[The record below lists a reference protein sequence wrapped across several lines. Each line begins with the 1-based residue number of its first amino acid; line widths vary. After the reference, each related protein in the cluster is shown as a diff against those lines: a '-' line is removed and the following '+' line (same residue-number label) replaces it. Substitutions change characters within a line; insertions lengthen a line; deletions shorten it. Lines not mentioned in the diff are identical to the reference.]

1 MCIFYLSSANSD
13 EITGVVTQIG
23 KSLELQSYCEEK
35 YEKRKMMEGKKE
47 NIDFE
52 TEDGEKISLYVVE
65 QTMLAGTNY
74 LLVAESQEEEAQ
86 AYIMREITDD
96 DNQKIYEMVEDDS
109 ELESLSKIFEELLD
123 DVDIEM

>member
-1 MCIFYLSSANSD
+1 
-13 EITGVVTQIG
+13 
-23 KSLELQSYCEEK
+23 
-35 YEKRKMMEGKKE
+35 MEGKKE